1 MADSCS
7 MASPTLP
14 EVPAGP
20 DHDPD
25 EVPRRRVAVIATLVA
40 VAVLLT
46 GWVYVLFV
54 YDPGLMID
62 ELADR
67 SFPTQAEQVC
77 AAAKAELEQLPRAEV
92 AQSADERAD
101 VVARSNLVLSRMLA
115 ELGPLTPTGSPVAS
129 EAVSEWLD
137 DWATYLGNRE
147 SYVEILQ
154 VDDDARFLESTKGS
168 DTRGITR
175 AINAFAQVNRMESCT
190 TPADLS

>member
-1 MADSCS
+1 

-67 SFPTQAEQVC
+67 TFPTQAEQVC
-77 AAAKAELEQLPRAEV
+77 AAAKSELDALPRAEV

-101 VVARSNLVLSRMLA
+101 VVARSNVVLSQMLA
-115 ELGPLTPTGSPVAS
+115 DLRPLTPTESPVGN

-137 DWATYLGNRE
+137 DWETYLGNRE
-147 SYVEILQ
+147 SYVENLQ
-154 VDDDARFLESTKGS
+154 VDDEARFLESTKGS

-175 AINAFAQVNRMESCT
+175 AINAFAEVNRMDSCT